1 MSKTNADRLTPT
13 VDSPPPARQ
22 VPLWRA
28 VAVAVILA
36 VALGVVAG
44 ATAYVAQSRSNSHT
58 DRRIERLEADLAERR
73 KAAAEANARRDQ
85 QLAEV
90 GRLVCAVFNR
100 VQPRD
105 AEVERIRAMYRCD
118 QLPQPQPSPSVLPS
132 PRPS

>member
-1 MSKTNADRLTPT
+1 MSNTEAQLTPD
-13 VDSPPPARQ
+13 VDPPGPRH

-28 VAVAVILA
+28 TAVAVALA

-44 ATAYVAQSRSNSHT
+44 TTAYVAQSKANEHT
-58 DRRIERLEADLAERR
+58 DRRIARLEADLAERR
-73 KAAAEANARRDQ
+73 KAANEANARRDQ

-105 AEVERIRAMYRCD
+105 AEVERVRAIYRCD
-118 QLPQPQPSPSVLPS
+118 QQPQPSPSVLPS
-132 PRPS
+132 PQPS